1 MKLAFIWHMHQPD
14 YRNKSGIMQMPWVFL
29 HALKDYYD
37 MPWMLSRHEHLKAT
51 FNITPPLIEQLALY
65 CDSPASYDCF
75 LSLWLRH
82 PEELSEKERQW
93 MVKICKSPPYD
104 TMVAPLPTYA
114 RRYKKERLDDND
126 LFDLQVLFLLS
137 WCGVY
142 LRQHDQT
149 VATLIQKGEFF
160 NSYDKQILLS
170 SLARFVRGIFG
181 YYSELHA
188 QGRIAISTTPLNHP
202 ILPLLMDMNN
212 ARDANPSTSIPEQH
226 IPLAE
231 DAREQVLRAQTM
243 FRQTFGYDAVG
254 FWPAEGAVDPKSVAL
269 LHELGISWIA
279 TDEAILFKSLGHAR
293 REELYHTYNYRGM
306 YMGFRD
312 HGLSD
317 LIGFTYRFWGA
328 HKAADHFMGALHPI
342 QKNNPEATVFV
353 ILDGEN
359 AWEFYQ
365 NNAFDFFDALYQSI
379 SNTSWCETVHM
390 DELVTAPA
398 LPLER
403 LAAGSWIHGEFNTW
417 VGHHEKTRG
426 WELIYMTRRDFEH
439 HKSALE
445 HDKIEAIIKHFLAA
459 ECSDWFWWYGDDH
472 YTDFG
477 AEFDALFRS
486 HLIDIYDLIGI
497 AVPSDL
503 FEPIIRNKSAQDFWL
518 KPQSPISPSINGRHD
533 TFFEWVGCGV
543 LDETKLFS
551 TMDKVRGPVRK
562 IYYGQ
567 DHLFLYFAFEADMEH
582 VCQNDSLRI
591 IIEPVGFDA
600 LITLGGEYTFKDLDI
615 KIACDRWLEMSLDIS
630 RLEDTRLFI
639 RFELSSGTQVVQ
651 TLPGFGELEID
662 LSSDYSENWFV

>member
-1 MKLAFIWHMHQPD
+1 MHQPD

-65 CDSPASYDCF
+65 YDEPARYDYF

-82 PEELSEKERQW
+82 PETLSEKERQW
-93 MVKICKSPPYD
+93 MVKICKSPPFD

-114 RRYKKERLDDND
+114 RRYKKEQLDDRD
-126 LFDLQVLFLLS
+126 LFDLQVLFMLS

-142 LRQHDQT
+142 LRQHDET
-149 VATLIQKGEFF
+149 VAALIEKGEFF
-160 NSYDKQILLS
+160 STSDKEALLS
-170 SLARFVRGIFG
+170 SLARFVRGIFD
-181 YYSELHA
+181 YYAKLHA
-188 QGRIAISTTPLNHP
+188 EGRIAISTTPLNHP

-212 ARDANPSTSIPEQH
+212 AKAANPSTDIPKQH
-226 IPLAE
+226 IPLEA
-231 DAREQVLRAQTM
+231 DAKEQVIRAQAM
-243 FRQTFGYDAVG
+243 FRQTFGYDALG

-269 LHELGISWIA
+269 LHELGVSWIA
-279 TDEAILFKSLGHAR
+279 TDEAILFRSLGHSR
-293 REELYHTYNYRGM
+293 RDELYHTYNYRGM

-317 LIGFTYRFWGA
+317 LVGFTYRFWEA
-328 HKAADHFMGALHPI
+328 RKAADHFMGALHPI

-359 AWEFYQ
+359 AWEYYH
-365 NNAFDFFDALYQSI
+365 NNAFDFFDALYRDI
-379 SNTSWCETVHM
+379 SNTSWCHTVHM
-390 DELVTAPA
+390 DELIKGSAR
-398 LPLER
+398 PLER

-426 WELIYMTRRDFEH
+426 WELIFMAKRDYEH
-439 HKSALE
+439 HKSDLSAAQS
-445 HDKIEAIIKHFLAA
+445 EAITAHFLAA

-486 HLIDIYDLIGI
+486 HLIDIYDLMGI
-497 AVPSDL
+497 AAPSDL
-503 FEPIIRNKSAQDFWL
+503 FEPIIKNKSAQDFWL

-551 TMDKVRGPVRK
+551 TMDKVRGPIHK

-567 DHLFLYFAFEADMEH
+567 DHLHLYFAFEAEMQNL
-582 VCQNDSLRI
+582 CGNDSLRI
-591 IIEPVGFDA
+591 IIEPTGFDEHVK
-600 LITLGGEYTFKDLDI
+600 LHGEYSFEALDI
-615 KIACDRWLEMSLDIS
+615 KIACDRWLEMRLDVS
-630 RLEDTRLFI
+630 RLEELRLQI
-639 RFELSSGTQVVQ
+639 RFELFSGMQVVQ